1 MKPLNDS
8 LTTFPSLVEL
18 SHCLDDLLL
27 DGPPRIATGALP
39 VMNITPTL
47 VYKLWERWL
56 EYTNRYPDASSTKV
70 VFEMHKAKRVRPVCQ
85 LRLLHIGVG
94 SLLTCFAGG

>member
-1 MKPLNDS
+1 MNPLNDS

-47 VYKLWERWL
+47 VYKLWGRWL
-56 EYTNRYPDASSTKV
+56 EYTDKNPDAASTKV
-70 VFEMHKAKRVRPVCQ
+70 VFEMHKAKRVRPV
-85 LRLLHIGVG
+85 RSSHLLKFSIRR
-94 SLLTCFAGG
+94 

>member
-56 EYTNRYPDASSTKV
+56 EYTDRNPDAASTKV
-70 VFEMHKAKRVRPVCQ
+70 VFEMHKAKRVRPVRLSHL
-85 LRLLHIGVG
+85 LRNFLSAVDF
-94 SLLTCFAGG
+94 SSS